1 MEKTLEEEIK
11 KHSLSPVNEEENESE
26 EYSDENLNNELDQ
39 KEDENDEKEKDN
51 EGNVLSQDELSKL
64 IEELS
69 NNSENEKKKTK
80 REYFNSLLLKRIPSN
95 LIKGKRKKIFELLQS
110 YKEPIIEKLKKRGEN
125 DSQLKEITRD
135 SIAFVFDKILSMEVS
150 E

>member
-26 EYSDENLNNELDQ
+26 EYSEENLNNELDQ